1 MSTYSK
7 LTKNPKTGE
16 FEYATWMDDYFG
28 RHHYGVKFPD
38 GEVIDPE
45 KVELETMDMPNNP
58 SSNEDW
64 EKNFTSEFGLELQNL
79 QTRREVVEFIRTTRL
94 EAQRSLAEEI
104 LDLQREEPLMVEGG
118 VALDKIISVDNLK
131 IVLSS
136 RGLLPKITE

>member
-1 MSTYSK
+1 MLKKSQVFEWEIEFDKMFPLAWFATENY
-7 LTKNPKTGE
+7 TGE
-16 FEYATWMDDYFG
+16 ANEY
-28 RHHYGVKFPD
+28 
-38 GEVIDPE
+38 
-45 KVELETMDMPNNP
+45 
-58 SSNEDW
+58 
-64 EKNFTSEFGLELQNL
+64 EFNQWTRQ
-79 QTRREVVEFIRTTRL
+79 QTQMAEMRRDVFVRFIRTTRL